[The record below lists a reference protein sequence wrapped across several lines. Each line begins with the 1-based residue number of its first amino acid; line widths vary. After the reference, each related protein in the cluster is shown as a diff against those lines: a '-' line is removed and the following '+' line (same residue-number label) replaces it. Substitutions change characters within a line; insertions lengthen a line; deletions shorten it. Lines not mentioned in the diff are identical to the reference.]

1 MVFTR
6 CFPRVMDGRE
16 TLEARRS
23 AQQRQEVRRNACHL
37 LCPSTPTPTL
47 IPIEE
52 QRLIKPATHSRYKPN
67 TGFGCALF
75 DATNGFNMLDRYL
88 MLWTVRHRWTSASR
102 FVFNVH
108 CHDIICIGRTLP
120 GQEAKALLW
129 REGIT
134 QGGVMG
140 LTIYGILTMPLVD

>member
-1 MVFTR
+1 
-6 CFPRVMDGRE
+6 
-16 TLEARRS
+16 
-23 AQQRQEVRRNACHL
+23 
-37 LCPSTPTPTL
+37 
-47 IPIEE
+47 
-52 QRLIKPATHSRYKPN
+52 
-67 TGFGCALF
+67 
-75 DATNGFNMLDRYL
+75 

-108 CHDIICIGRTLP
+108 CHDIICIVRTLP